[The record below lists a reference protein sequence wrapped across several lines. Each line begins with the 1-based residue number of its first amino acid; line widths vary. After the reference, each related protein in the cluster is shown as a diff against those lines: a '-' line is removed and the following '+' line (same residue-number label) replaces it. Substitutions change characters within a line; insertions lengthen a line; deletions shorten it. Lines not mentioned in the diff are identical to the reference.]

1 MNAICPFSS
10 AASYLTQNKKRLIS
24 GFTSWLPAGVEDLQ
38 VKWLRAGLLDDRHIL
53 PRPLVGSRQSVG
65 PPVCP
70 VDAAS
75 EEGDGEGVG
84 EVLVAP
90 EDLDDPA
97 AVVEC
102 RENGIGAV

>member
-1 MNAICPFSS
+1 MS
-10 AASYLTQNKKRLIS
+10 SYLGQKERSQIS
-24 GFTSWLPAGVEDLQ
+24 CFTLWLPAGVEDLQ

-65 PPVCP
+65 PPVGP
-70 VDAAS
+70 VDATS
-75 EEGDGEGVG
+75 KERNGEGVG

>member
-1 MNAICPFSS
+1 MQSLRS
-10 AASYLTQNKKRLIS
+10 RLCSLISHRIKSQIS

-38 VKWLRAGLLDDRHIL
+38 VKWLRTGLLDDRHIL

-75 EEGDGEGVG
+75 EEGNGKGVG